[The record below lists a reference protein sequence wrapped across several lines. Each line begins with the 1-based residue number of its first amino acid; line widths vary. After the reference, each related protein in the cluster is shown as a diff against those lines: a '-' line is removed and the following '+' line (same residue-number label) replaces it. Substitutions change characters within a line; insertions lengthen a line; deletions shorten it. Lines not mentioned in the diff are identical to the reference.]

1 MWQVLTIFLCFN
13 RYIVECKF
21 VWGRYRNTGRDGF
34 NRYIVECKY
43 RIEAGD
49 FGNGREF

>member
-1 MWQVLTIFLCFN
+1 MLEVKVRNLTDC
-13 RYIVECKF
+13 
-21 VWGRYRNTGRDGF
+21 F

-49 FGNGREF
+49 FGNGRVLIDT

>member
-1 MWQVLTIFLCFN
+1 MVMFIIRIIN
-13 RYIVECKF
+13 EMR
-21 VWGRYRNTGRDGF
+21 F

-49 FGNGREF
+49 FGNGRGFNRYIVECKYNLS